1 MREMRGA
8 RSRLSGE
15 PVERRLNFDVSVAF
29 PVRGRWPSSI
39 RVGMRLERMCQGSP
53 PRDRITGHPGPE
65 SCAAAAIVHRVADKA
80 VARVLEWL
88 LVRTSR

>member
-29 PVRGRWPSSI
+29 PSGTLALVHPS
-39 RVGMRLERMCQGSP
+39 RHA
-53 PRDRITGHPGPE
+53 PR
-65 SCAAAAIVHRVADKA
+65 
-80 VARVLEWL
+80 
-88 LVRTSR
+88 